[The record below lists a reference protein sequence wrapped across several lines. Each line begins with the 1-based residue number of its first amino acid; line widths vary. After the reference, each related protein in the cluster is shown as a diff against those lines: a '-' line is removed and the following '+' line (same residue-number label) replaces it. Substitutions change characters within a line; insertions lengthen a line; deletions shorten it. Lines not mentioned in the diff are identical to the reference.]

1 MLKLAYQTTTMRNI
15 LLLSLAILC
24 LGTACKKAIVMPN
37 EESKLLF
44 GTWRWV
50 KTVAIGGINNPST
63 AGYEERIT
71 FSARGKFERYHN
83 SNKIEKL
90 SFTVNQD
97 STLSGSTANIIT
109 FTTSGF
115 LNNNNT
121 NDFAKDSYTFHHDT
135 MVLQEETIDGAAIYY
150 VRN

>member
-1 MLKLAYQTTTMRNI
+1 MRNLIFLSIATI
-15 LLLSLAILC
+15 LF
-24 LGTACKKAIVMPN
+24 GTACRKTLVMPN
-37 EESKLLF
+37 EDSKLLF

-63 AGYEERIT
+63 SGYEERIT
-71 FSARGKFERYHN
+71 FSAKGKFERYHN
-83 SNKIEKL
+83 SAKTEKL
-90 SFTVNQD
+90 NFSVAQD
-97 STLSGSTANIIT
+97 STLSGSMANIIT

-121 NDFAKDSYTFHHDT
+121 NDFAKDSYIFHHDT

>member
-1 MLKLAYQTTTMRNI
+1 
-15 LLLSLAILC
+15 
-24 LGTACKKAIVMPN
+24 MPN

-71 FSARGKFERYHN
+71 FSAHGKFERFHN

-90 SFTVNQD
+90 NFTVAQD
-97 STLSGSTANIIT
+97 STLLGSKANIIT

-121 NDFAKDSYTFHHDT
+121 NDFAKDSYTFQHDT
-135 MVLQEETIDGAAIYY
+135 MILQEETIDGAAIYY

>member
-1 MLKLAYQTTTMRNI
+1 MRQLLLLSCAI
-15 LLLSLAILC
+15 LLLGS
-24 LGTACKKAIVMPN
+24 ACRKAIVMPN

-50 KTVAIGGINNPST
+50 KTESIGGINNPST

-83 SNKIEKL
+83 SNKTEKL
-90 SFTVNQD
+90 NFTVAQD
-97 STLSGSTANIIT
+97 STLSGSMTNIIT

-115 LNNNNT
+115 LNNKNT
-121 NDFAKDSYTFHHDT
+121 NDFAKDSYSFLHDT